1 MTANRGR
8 PQIVERASEA
18 IVGWRAWNLSVDA
31 DGPVLHPAGA
41 GTDAWPR
48 GRAMRARCTVPRV
61 LTGRRARHEAPEI
74 ACRCGIHAGASL
86 DVVARVRPA
95 WLPAPV
101 IGRVALWGLTVAH
114 ERGWRAG
121 RAYPDRL
128 RLVCVMC
135 AWVEPGTGLPTVVH
149 RFGRRLY
156 TLCDEHAGG
165 IEVPDGRRTEPSEDD
180 PRELQAR
187 LLGAYAVDL
196 LPAEA
201 LEPLYA
207 RPAAAQL
214 PGFIPSIR
222 AVPRQHG
229 GAAEGRYNA

>member
-1 MTANRGR
+1 MTTDRD
-8 PQIVERASEA
+8 PPVIVERASEA
-18 IVGWRAWNLSVDA
+18 VVGWRAWNLSVDA
-31 DGPVLHPAGA
+31 DGPLLHPAGA

-48 GRAMRARCTVPRV
+48 RHAMQARCTVPRV
-61 LTGRRARHEAPEI
+61 LTGRRARHEAPDI
-74 ACRCGIHAGASL
+74 GCRCGIHAGNSL
-86 DVVARVRPA
+86 DVVARIRPA

-101 IGRVALWGLTVAH
+101 IGRVALWGLTVVH

-121 RAYPDRL
+121 SAYPDRL
-128 RLVCVMC
+128 RLACVMC
-135 AWVEPGTGLPTVVH
+135 AWVEPGTGLPSVVH

-165 IEVPDGRRTEPSEDD
+165 IEVPDGRRTESVGDD

-201 LEPLYA
+201 LEPLYR
-207 RPAAAQL
+207 RPAAPQV
-214 PGFIPSIR
+214 PGFTPSIR
-222 AVPRQHG
+222 SVPTTHG
-229 GAAEGRYNA
+229 ESGRGHWED